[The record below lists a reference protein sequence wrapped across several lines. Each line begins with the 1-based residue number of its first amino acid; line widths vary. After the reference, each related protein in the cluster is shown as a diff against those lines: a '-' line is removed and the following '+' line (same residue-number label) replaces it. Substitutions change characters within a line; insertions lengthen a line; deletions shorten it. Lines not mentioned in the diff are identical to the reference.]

1 MEIAILHSRAQRGI
15 DAPLV
20 RVEAHLANGLPA
32 FNIVGLP
39 ETAVRESKDRV
50 RSALINSYF
59 EFPDRRITINL
70 APADLPKFGGRFDL
84 PIALG
89 ILTASGQLPAHRLD
103 AHEFVGE
110 LALDGSL
117 QPIKGTV
124 PVAIACT
131 RNNRTLVVPDANG
144 ALAAA
149 VPGSAV
155 VAAPNLLTLC
165 AHLNGNA
172 PLPQVVQSGP
182 PATPEYPDFNEVV
195 GQDFARRAMEITAAG
210 GHNLLLS
217 GPPGTGKTLLASRL
231 PGILP
236 PLAREEAV
244 TVLALRSLLDSE
256 SSSTSSQRPFR
267 APHHSASM
275 AALIGGGRIPQPGEI
290 SLAHCGVLFLDELPE
305 FPRHT
310 LDALRQ
316 PLEEGSVSL
325 SRAQMSAR
333 YPARFQLVAAMN
345 PCPCGFDGD
354 PQRHCRC
361 TPTAVQRYTQRL
373 SGPLLDRFD
382 LHVVVPRIPA
392 EKLLAGGRGGE
403 CSAVMRERVIA
414 CRRIQQSRQG
424 VANGALASEQALA
437 HANLT
442 SHNRAYLAAATE
454 RLVLSG
460 RGTYRVLKTALTI
473 ADLSCAQRVDRCH
486 LDEALA
492 FRLPAWEQ

>member
-1 MEIAILHSRAQRGI
+1 VDIAILHSRAQRGI

-59 EFPDRRITINL
+59 DFPDRRITINL

-89 ILTASGQLPAHRLD
+89 ILAASGQLSAQQLD
-103 AHEFVGE
+103 AYEFVGE

-124 PVAIACT
+124 PVAIACA
-131 RNNRTLVVPDANG
+131 RDNRTLVVPDACS

-149 VPGSAV
+149 VPGSRV
-155 VAAPNLLTLC
+155 VAASNLLALC

-172 PLPQVVQSGP
+172 PLPQVLPGRTNNEPQ
-182 PATPEYPDFNEVV
+182 YPDFSAVV
-195 GQDFARRAMEITAAG
+195 GQHFARRALEITAAG

-236 PLAREEAV
+236 PLAREEVV
-244 TVLALRSLLDSE
+244 TVLALRSLLDST
-256 SSSTSSQRPFR
+256 SDKPSSQRPFR

-275 AALIGGGRIPQPGEI
+275 AALVGGGRIPQPGEI

-316 PLEEGSVSL
+316 PLEEGWVSL

-354 PQRHCRC
+354 PKQHCRC

-382 LHVVVPRIPA
+382 LHVVVPRIAA
-392 EKLLAGGRGGE
+392 EKLLAGGSDGE
-403 CSAVMRERVIA
+403 CSAAIRARVIT
-414 CRRIQQSRQG
+414 CRDLQQSRQG
-424 VANGALASEQALA
+424 IANGALEHEQALE
-437 HANLT
+437 HANL
-442 SHNRAYLAAATE
+442 SNKDKSYLATATE
-454 RLVLSG
+454 HLVLSG

-473 ADLSCAQRVDRCH
+473 ADLAGRQRVERCH
-486 LDEALA
+486 IDEALA
-492 FRLPAWEQ
+492 FRLPSWSH

>member
-1 MEIAILHSRAQRGI
+1 
-15 DAPLV
+15 
-20 RVEAHLANGLPA
+20 VEAHLANGLPA

-50 RSALINSYF
+50 RSALINSHF

-70 APADLPKFGGRFDL
+70 APADLPKIGGRFDL

-89 ILTASGQLPAHRLD
+89 ILAASGQLLARHLD
-103 AHEFVGE
+103 EYEFAGE

-117 QPIKGTV
+117 QPIAGIV
-124 PVAIACT
+124 PVAIACSRT
-131 RNNRTLVVPDANG
+131 GRTLAVPRANG

-149 VPGSAV
+149 IPDCTVI
-155 VAAPNLLTLC
+155 AAPDLLTLC
-165 AHLNGNA
+165 AHLNDNA
-172 PLPQVVQSGP
+172 PLQAVQAIT
-182 PATPEYPDFNEVV
+182 PATEPAYPDLSEVV
-195 GQDFARRAMEITAAG
+195 GQDFARRALEITAAG

-231 PGILP
+231 PGLLP
-236 PLAREEAV
+236 PLAGEETMA
-244 TVLALRSLLDSE
+244 VLALRSLVATQSE
-256 SSSTSSQRPFR
+256 NLHSQRPFR

-290 SLAHCGVLFLDELPE
+290 SLAHGGVLFLDELPE
-305 FPRHT
+305 FQRHT

-316 PLEEGSVSL
+316 PLEEGFVSL

-345 PCPCGFDGD
+345 PCPCGFDND

-361 TPTAVQRYTQRL
+361 SPAQVQRYVARL

-382 LHVVVPRIPA
+382 LHVVVPRVPA
-392 EKLLAGGRGGE
+392 DTLLKIDGGGE
-403 CSAVMRERVIA
+403 SSAIVRQRVIA
-414 CRRIQQSRQG
+414 CRRRQVSRQG
-424 VANGALASEQALA
+424 VANGALAREQILE
-437 HANLT
+437 HADLT
-442 SHNRAYLAAATE
+442 SRNRAYLAAATE

-460 RGTYRVLKTALTI
+460 RGTYRVLKTALTL
-473 ADLSCAQRVDRCH
+473 ADLNTAKRVDRCH

-492 FRLPAWEQ
+492 FRLPGWGQ

>member
-1 MEIAILHSRAQRGI
+1 MDIAILHSRAQCGI

-89 ILTASGQLPAHRLD
+89 ILAASGQLPVQLLHE
-103 AHEFVGE
+103 HEFVGE

-124 PVAIACT
+124 PVSIACT
-131 RNNRTLVVPDANG
+131 RDKRTLVVPEAS
-144 ALAAA
+144 AAQAAA
-149 VPGSAV
+149 VPGSSV

-172 PLPQVVQSGP
+172 PLPKVL
-182 PATPEYPDFNEVV
+182 PANASAESAYPDLEGVV
-195 GQDFARRAMEITAAG
+195 GQDFARRALEITAAG

-236 PLAREEAV
+236 PLEPEEAV
-244 TVLALRSLLDSE
+244 TVLALRSLLDSA
-256 SSSTSSQRPFR
+256 STETNSKRPFR
-267 APHHSASM
+267 APHHSAST

-316 PLEEGSVSL
+316 PLEEGSVSV
-325 SRAQMSAR
+325 SRALMRAR

-345 PCPCGFDGD
+345 PCPCGFNGD

-361 TPTAVQRYTQRL
+361 TPAVVQRYTQRL

-392 EKLLAGGRGGE
+392 DQLLAGGSGGE
-403 CSAVMRERVIA
+403 CSAAIRERVIA
-414 CRRIQQSRQG
+414 CRDIQQSRQG
-424 VANGALASEQALA
+424 VANGALEREQALE
-437 HANLT
+437 HAGLT
-442 SHNRAYLAAATE
+442 SQNQAHLAAAAE
-454 RLVLSG
+454 RFVLSG
-460 RGTYRVLKTALTI
+460 RGAYRVLKTALTI
-473 ADLSCAQRVDRCH
+473 ADLASAQRVERCH
-486 LDEALA
+486 IDEALA
-492 FRLPAWEQ
+492 FRLPGWSC